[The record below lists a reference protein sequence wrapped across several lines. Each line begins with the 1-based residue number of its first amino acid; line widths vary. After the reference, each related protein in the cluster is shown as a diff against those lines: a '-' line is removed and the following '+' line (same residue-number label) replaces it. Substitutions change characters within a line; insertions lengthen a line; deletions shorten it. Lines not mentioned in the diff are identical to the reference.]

1 MKEEDL
7 NYKIEKAIFHLEKEF
22 QSIRTAR
29 ANINMLDNIFVEAY
43 GGKTPLN
50 QLSNISVTD
59 TSTLTIQV
67 WDASLIK
74 NIEKALLDSNL
85 GINPLT
91 NGSLIRLPIPKLSE
105 ERRGELTKIASQ
117 YAESS
122 KVVIR
127 NIRREFL
134 DFKKNQKKN
143 SEISEDELKKN
154 SDVVQKITDKYIKK
168 IDVLFETKKND
179 ILKV

>member
-7 NYKIEKAIFHLEKEF
+7 NYKMEKAISHLEKEF
-22 QSIRTAR
+22 QSIRTSR
-29 ANINMLDNIFVEAY
+29 ANLNMLDNIFVEAY
-43 GGKTPLN
+43 GGKTLVN
-50 QLSNISVTD
+50 QLSNISVPD
-59 TSTLTIQV
+59 SSTLSIQV
-67 WDASLIK
+67 WDANLIK

-85 GINPLT
+85 GINPQT
-91 NGSLIRLPIPKLSE
+91 DGSLIRLPIPKLSE
-105 ERRGELTKIASQ
+105 ERRGELSKVASQ

-134 DFKKNQKKN
+134 DLKKNEKKN
-143 SEISEDELKKN
+143 SEISEDELKKSSN
-154 SDVVQKITDKYIKK
+154 EVQKITDNYIKK
-168 IDVLFETKKND
+168 TDILLESKTND

>member
-1 MKEEDL
+1 MEEEEL
-7 NYKIEKAIFHLEKEF
+7 NNKMEKAISHLEKEF

-29 ANINMLDNIFVEAY
+29 ANINMLDSIFVEAY
-43 GGKTPLN
+43 DGKTPLN
-50 QLSNISVTD
+50 QLSNISVPD
-59 TSTLTIQV
+59 TSTISIQV

-85 GINPLT
+85 GINPQT
-91 NGSLIRLPIPKLSE
+91 NGPLIRLPIPKLSE

-117 YAESS
+117 YAENS

-134 DFKKNQKKN
+134 DLKKNQKKN

-154 SDVVQKITDKYIKK
+154 SNEIQKNTDNYIKK
-168 IDVLFETKKND
+168 IDILLESKNNY

>member
-1 MKEEDL
+1 MNDEDL
-7 NYKIEKAIFHLEKEF
+7 NYKMEKAISHLEKEF

-43 GGKTPLN
+43 GAKTPLN
-50 QLSNISVTD
+50 QLSNISVPD

-85 GINPLT
+85 GINPQT
-91 NGSLIRLPIPKLSE
+91 NGPLIRLPIPKLSE
-105 ERRGELTKIASQ
+105 ERREELTKIASQ
-117 YAESS
+117 YAEGS

-154 SDVVQKITDKYIKK
+154 SNEVQKKTDDYIKK
-168 IDVLFETKKND
+168 IDILLESKNND

>member
-1 MKEEDL
+1 MKDEDL
-7 NYKIEKAIFHLEKEF
+7 NYKMDKAISHLEKEF
-22 QSIRTAR
+22 QSIRTSR
-29 ANINMLDNIFVEAY
+29 ANLNMLDNIFVEAY
-43 GGKTPLN
+43 GSQTTLN
-50 QLSNISVTD
+50 QLANISVPD
-59 TSTLTIQV
+59 PSTLSIQV
-67 WDASLIK
+67 WDAGLIK

-85 GINPLT
+85 GINPQT

-105 ERRGELTKIASQ
+105 ERRGELSKVASQ

-134 DFKKNQKKN
+134 DLKKNQKKN

-154 SDVVQKITDKYIKK
+154 SNEIQKTTDDYIKK
-168 IDVLFETKKND
+168 IDILLETKKSD

>member
-1 MKEEDL
+1 MKEEELD
-7 NYKIEKAIFHLEKEF
+7 NKMEKAISHLEKEF
-22 QSIRTAR
+22 QSIRTSR
-29 ANINMLDNIFVEAY
+29 ANLNMLDNIFVEAY

-50 QLSNISVTD
+50 QLGNISVSD
-59 TSTLTIQV
+59 PSTLTIQV
-67 WDASLIK
+67 WDANMIK
-74 NIEKALLDSNL
+74 NIEKVILDSNL
-85 GINPLT
+85 GITPQT
-91 NGSLIRLPIPKLSE
+91 SGTLIRLPIPKLSE
-105 ERRGELTKIASQ
+105 ERRGELTKVSSQ

-143 SEISEDELKKN
+143 SEISEDELKKISN
-154 SDVVQKITDKYIKK
+154 EVQKTTDDYIKK
-168 IDVLFETKKND
+168 IDILLESKNND

>member
-7 NYKIEKAIFHLEKEF
+7 NYKMEKAISHLEKEF

-50 QLSNISVTD
+50 QLSNISVPD

-85 GINPLT
+85 GINPQT

-105 ERRGELTKIASQ
+105 ERREELTKVASQ

-143 SEISEDELKKN
+143 SEISEDELKKALM
-154 SDVVQKITDKYIKK
+154 KFKK
-168 IDVLFETKKND
+168 ALTI
-179 ILKV
+179 ILKR

>member
-7 NYKIEKAIFHLEKEF
+7 NYKMEKAISHLEKEF
-22 QSIRTAR
+22 QSIRTSR

-43 GGKTPLN
+43 GSQTLLN
-50 QLSNISVTD
+50 QLSNISVPD
-59 TSTLTIQV
+59 TSTLSIQV

-85 GINPLT
+85 GINPQI
-91 NGSLIRLPIPKLSE
+91 NGPLIRLPIPKLSE
-105 ERRGELTKIASQ
+105 ERRSELSKVASQ

-127 NIRREFL
+127 NIRREFW

-143 SEISEDELKKN
+143 SEISEDELKISN
-154 SDVVQKITDKYIKK
+154 NEVQKITDNYINK
-168 IDVLFETKKND
+168 IDIMLESKQSD

>member
-7 NYKIEKAIFHLEKEF
+7 NYKMEKAISHLEKEF
-22 QSIRTAR
+22 QSIRTSR
-29 ANINMLDNIFVEAY
+29 ANLNMLDNIFVEAY
-43 GGKTPLN
+43 GGKTLIN
-50 QLSNISVTD
+50 QLSNISVPD
-59 TSTLTIQV
+59 SSTLSIQI
-67 WDASLIK
+67 WDANLIK

-85 GINPLT
+85 GINPQT
-91 NGSLIRLPIPKLSE
+91 DGSLIRLPIPKLSE
-105 ERRGELTKIASQ
+105 ERRGELAKVASQ

-134 DFKKNQKKN
+134 DLKKNQKKN
-143 SEISEDELKKN
+143 SEISEDELKKSSN
-154 SDVVQKITDKYIKK
+154 EVQKITDNYIKK
-168 IDVLFETKKND
+168 IDIILESKTND